1 MASDRERGVYVIS
14 VAAELAGVHPQTLRI
29 YERRGLLD
37 PARTGGGSRRYSERD
52 IDRLRRIHELT
63 NGGLNLAGAKAVMDL
78 EDEVIRLRIKLTQVV
93 QEARDAIERT
103 HRQYRRDLV
112 PLETSPVPYRK
123 PGPSGREREAR
134 H

>member
-1 MASDRERGVYVIS
+1 MADLDRGVYVIS

-52 IDRLRRIHELT
+52 IDRLRRINELT
-63 NGGLNLAGAKAVMDL
+63 ESGLNLAGVKRVMEL
-78 EDEVIRLRIKLTQVV
+78 EDEVARLRAQLNQVV
-93 QEARDAIERT
+93 REARDAIERT

-112 PLETSPVPYRK
+112 PVKQSPVPFKR
-123 PGPSGREREAR
+123 GRS
-134 H
+134 